1 MLVSRTNCTLTD
13 ERVPTYITDAMERFC
28 HLPGM
33 GCSKVKRAA
42 EAIADA
48 LAVPEPEAD
57 AEAEPFRRYCHLPGQ
72 GCSKAKRAAEEFK
85 RAAEDAVAA
94 L

>member
-1 MLVSRTNCTLTD
+1 MASANCQT
-13 ERVPTYITDAMERFC
+13 EAFRRYC
-28 HLPGM
+28 HLPGQ

-48 LAVPEPEAD
+48 LAEPEPEAGP
-57 AEAEPFRRYCHLPGQ
+57 EAEPFRRYCHLPGQ
-72 GCSKAKRAAEEFK
+72 GCSKAKRAAEELTK
-85 RAAEDAVAA
+85 AAEEAVAS